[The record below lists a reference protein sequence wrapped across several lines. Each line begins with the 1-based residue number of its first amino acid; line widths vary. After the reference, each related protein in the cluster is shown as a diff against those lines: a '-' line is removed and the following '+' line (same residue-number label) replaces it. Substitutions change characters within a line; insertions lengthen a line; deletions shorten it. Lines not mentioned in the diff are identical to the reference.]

1 MAKTRAC
8 GIQTWIK
15 RRILAKVS
23 KMDKLEEKIAELVK
37 MDKEM
42 AKQIRDLLKL
52 MMGDNKKMEYVR

>member
-1 MAKTRAC
+1 
-8 GIQTWIK
+8 
-15 RRILAKVS
+15 
-23 KMDKLEEKIAELVK
+23 MDKLEEKIAELVK